1 MLARELYPG
10 KFYPTVSHVF
20 IALLASKGILFH
32 LFTQNIDCLERAAG
46 VPPELIV
53 EAHGSFAA
61 QRCIDCGTEYPDSMM
76 KVHVAKGEVPRCI
89 RKDNVEA
96 KCEGLVKPD
105 IVFFGEQLPAIFRAR
120 QHYPGLADLALVM
133 GTSLQV
139 HPFAGLPDSVL
150 EDVPRALFNME
161 RVGNLGTSADD
172 VLFLGDCD
180 SGVRELADA
189 LGWRDELEARWRGI
203 VGDEEAERQLRNA
216 QKREQVMED
225 EVAKLAEE
233 VEQVLHLDGENSDG
247 GDVDGVN
254 GGQEGREVDG
264 ANKVHEG
271 RESQEAEGHAQ
282 TTTGPSIRDQDTGQT
297 LSLQEQVS
305 GKATT
310 NAGPSSAPNVEP
322 TPAPEPDTSGSVR
335 ADNDTDG
342 QGQLQSVSGVE
353 LDSNEREGQAGVSS
367 EKHESTTSP
376 TSEKAAL

>member
-1 MLARELYPG
+1 VLAKELYPG

-46 VPPELIV
+46 VPAELIV
-53 EAHGSFAA
+53 EAHGSFAT

-89 RKDNVEA
+89 RKDNIET

-120 QHYPGLADLALVM
+120 QHYPAMADLALVM

-189 LGWRDELEARWRGI
+189 LGWRDELEARWRSI
-203 VGDEEAERQLRNA
+203 VGDEEADRQLRNA

-225 EVAKLAEE
+225 EVVKLAEE
-233 VEQVLHLDGENSDG
+233 VEQVLQLGGESSDG
-247 GDVDGVN
+247 S
-254 GGQEGREVDG
+254 EVDG
-264 ANKVHEG
+264 ANKGHEG
-271 RESQEAEGHAQ
+271 REVQEAKGCVQ
-282 TTTGPSIRDQDTGQT
+282 TTTSPPIQDSDTGQP
-297 LSLQEQVS
+297 LSLQEKEVS
-305 GKATT
+305 GTATT
-310 NAGPSSAPNVEP
+310 SSGPSSAPSVEP
-322 TPAPEPDTSGSVR
+322 TPAPEPDTSGSAR
-335 ADNDTDG
+335 ADTDG
-342 QGQLQSVSGVE
+342 RGQGQPQSVPSTE
-353 LDSNEREGQAGVSS
+353 SNSNENEGQVGVSS
-367 EKHESTTSP
+367 EEHERTTSP
-376 TSEKAAL
+376 TPEKAAL